1 MVNIK
6 VKTLTNKIYDIQVDE
21 NTVVSSLKE
30 KVSEI
35 HDNKQY
41 DHEYKIIHLGKVLND
56 TDSIESSH
64 EGKLFI
70 LMTTKKKIEDVKKPV
85 TPPLPPQSVLPSFPP
100 IQAMAPLPPIPSL
113 PPLPSLPVIQPV
125 QLNMGN
131 LGNLGLSNNEQNLLN
146 VLLNGSLGNLQNPS
160 MANALND
167 LNNILNN
174 PAFAGIYNPGVEG
187 DEEADEEHIEP
198 VGDEPDDVN
207 EEENE
212 AGNQP
217 APQSNQQFNSEMVGN
232 FTNKEVDEINELTN
246 MGYDYYEVIQ
256 IYMAVG
262 KNKEAAMNLL
272 IGN

>member
-131 LGNLGLSNNEQNLLN
+131 LGNL
-146 VLLNGSLGNLQNPS
+146 QNPS

-262 KNKEAAMNLL
+262 KNKDATMNLL
-272 IGN
+272 IG

>member
-21 NTVVSSLKE
+21 NTVISTLKE

-35 HDNKQY
+35 HDNKLN

-56 TDSIESSH
+56 TDSIESFH

-70 LMTTKKKIEDVKKPV
+70 LMTTKKKIEDVKKPA
-85 TPPLPPQSVLPSFPP
+85 TPPLPTLPS
-100 IQAMAPLPPIPSL
+100 IQAMVNLPPIPSL
-113 PPLPSLPVIQPV
+113 PALPSLPVIQPV

-131 LGNLGLSNNEQNLLN
+131 LGNLGLSDNEQNLLN
-146 VLLNGSLGNLQNPS
+146 VLLNGSLGNMQNPS

-167 LNNILNN
+167 LNNILND
-174 PAFAGIYNPGVEG
+174 PAFAGIYQPNEDNDEVDEDHVE
-187 DEEADEEHIEP
+187 P
-198 VGDEPDDVN
+198 
-207 EEENE
+207 EEENAVE
-212 AGNQP
+212 DNNQP
-217 APQSNQQFNSEMVGN
+217 ALQTNQQFNSEMVGN
-232 FTNKEVDEINELTN
+232 FTNKEVDEINEITN
-246 MGYDYYEVIQ
+246 MCYDYYEVIQ

-272 IGN
+272 I

>member
-21 NTVVSSLKE
+21 NTLVSSLKE
-30 KVSEI
+30 KVSEV

-56 TDSIESSH
+56 TDSIESFH

-70 LMTTKKKIEDVKKPV
+70 LMTTKKKIEDVKKPA
-85 TPPLPPQSVLPSFPP
+85 TPPLPSFPP
-100 IQAMAPLPPIPSL
+100 IQSMVHLPPIPSL
-113 PPLPSLPVIQPV
+113 PALSSLPVIQPV

-131 LGNLGLSNNEQNLLN
+131 LGNLGLSDNEQNLLN

-174 PAFAGIYNPGVEG
+174 PEFAGIYQPNEDN
-187 DEEADEEHIEP
+187 DEVDEDH
-198 VGDEPDDVN
+198 VEPDGEN
-207 EEENE
+207 EEENAVE
-212 AGNQP
+212 DNNQP
-217 APQSNQQFNSEMVGN
+217 ALQTNQQFNSEMVGN
-232 FTNKEVDEINELTN
+232 FTNKEVDEINEITN

-272 IGN
+272 I